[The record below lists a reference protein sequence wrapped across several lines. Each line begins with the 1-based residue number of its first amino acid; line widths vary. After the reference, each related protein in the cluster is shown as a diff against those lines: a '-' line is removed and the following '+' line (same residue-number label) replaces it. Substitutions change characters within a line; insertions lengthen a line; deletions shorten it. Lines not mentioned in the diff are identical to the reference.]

1 MTLEGKEK
9 GLFFQRI
16 QYGEDDKY
24 HSQPCEILTL
34 MFPSSIIMLS
44 NETEESS
51 SFEMMRAGQLTLE
64 IEMSD
69 EKIDQ
74 GKLLFENINIQLGL
88 EGKNILENIIMFVID
103 IVNSN
108 EERRKMYNIETAKY
122 EQLVNNGA

>member
-1 MTLEGKEK
+1 
-9 GLFFQRI
+9 
-16 QYGEDDKY
+16 
-24 HSQPCEILTL
+24 

-44 NETEESS
+44 NEAEESR

-74 GKLLFENINIQLGL
+74 GKLVFEDINIELGL

-108 EERRKMYNIETAKY
+108 EERRKMNSIEMAKY
-122 EQLVNNGA
+122 E

>member
-1 MTLEGKEK
+1 
-9 GLFFQRI
+9 
-16 QYGEDDKY
+16 
-24 HSQPCEILTL
+24 

-44 NETEESS
+44 NEREESR

-74 GKLLFENINIQLGL
+74 GKLVFEDINIELGL

-108 EERRKMYNIETAKY
+108 EERRKMNSIETAKY
-122 EQLVNNGA
+122 E